1 MVCGTIVFLLRE
13 RGPIMKEQIIHIDGY
28 RVRVNTWGDTH
39 LPTIVC
45 LHGLGNSSLSF
56 IEIGEELKDEFH
68 LVSIDLPGHGRSEA
82 FKSEEDYRMGN
93 MVRWLH
99 AVLAELGESRFYFL
113 AHSYGAD
120 IALHYMKEYRSS
132 VIRTMLIDGGYT
144 TKKTFYEIVDGLA
157 QSPDWKWPNINS
169 VEKEVH
175 YTSESFSAFEY
186 PHVTAFLEN
195 EEAKASEWSALK
207 RKASEDYVKE
217 MGGKIKLITTPEV
230 AAAAIRSMAQS
241 PIRDIYQEL
250 DSGSITLLVA
260 TLPAEFSVINE
271 GLLEEVK
278 RLSDITIKYIE
289 DTTHM
294 LHWDDREAVVG
305 EVRLKFK

>member
-1 MVCGTIVFLLRE
+1 MCGTIVFMFKG
-13 RGPIMKEQIIHIDGY
+13 RGSIMKEQIIHIDGY
-28 RVRVNTWGDTH
+28 RVRINTWGETY

-56 IEIGEELKDEFH
+56 IEIGEELKSEYH
-68 LVSIDLPGHGRSEA
+68 MVSIDLPGHGGSEA
-82 FKSEEDYRMGN
+82 FKSEEEYSMTG
-93 MVRWLH
+93 MVGWLH
-99 AVLAELGESRFYFL
+99 GVLADLGVSRFYFL

-120 IALHYMKEYRSS
+120 IALHYMKEYGSS
-132 VIRTMLIDGGYT
+132 VIRTILIDGGYT
-144 TKKTFYEIVDGLA
+144 TKKSFYEIVDGLA
-157 QSPDWKWPNINS
+157 QNPDWKWPKINS

-175 YTSESFSAFEY
+175 YTTESFTAFEY
-186 PHVTAFLEN
+186 PSLTAFLEN
-195 EEAKASEWSALK
+195 EEAKASEWSTLK

-217 MGGKIKLITTPEV
+217 VDGKIKLITTPEV

-241 PIRDIYQEL
+241 PIRDLYQEL

-271 GLLEEVK
+271 GLLEDVK
-278 RLSDITIKYIE
+278 RMSDITIKYIE

-305 EVRLKFK
+305 EVRLKFI

>member
-1 MVCGTIVFLLRE
+1 
-13 RGPIMKEQIIHIDGY
+13 
-28 RVRVNTWGDTH
+28 
-39 LPTIVC
+39 
-45 LHGLGNSSLSF
+45 
-56 IEIGEELKDEFH
+56 
-68 LVSIDLPGHGRSEA
+68 
-82 FKSEEDYRMGN
+82 

-99 AVLAELGESRFYFL
+99 ALLAELGESRFYFL

-144 TKKTFYEIVDGLA
+144 TKKTFYEIVDALA

-175 YTSESFSAFEY
+175 YTTESFSAFEY
-186 PHVTAFLEN
+186 PSLTAFLEN
-195 EEAKASEWSALK
+195 EEATANEWSMLKGKASQ
-207 RKASEDYVKE
+207 DYVKE
-217 MGGKIKLITTPEV
+217 VEGNVKLIATPEV

-241 PIRDIYQEL
+241 PIRDLYQEL
-250 DSGSITLLVA
+250 DSESITLLVA

-271 GLLEEVK
+271 GLLEDVK

-294 LHWDDREAVVG
+294 LHWDDREAVF
-305 EVRLKFK
+305 EEIRRNFK